1 MEEQKV
7 GFIGLGEMGQ
17 LMAGLLLDAGFPLTI
32 WNRTTSKTVELGKR
46 GAKVANSP
54 KEVAAQS
61 DITITMILDDAALE
75 AVSFGENFRVVL
87 LDLTI
92 KNDFPIVHKIL

>member
-1 MEEQKV
+1 
-7 GFIGLGEMGQ
+7 
-17 LMAGLLLDAGFPLTI
+17 MA
-32 WNRTTSKTVELGKR
+32 K
-46 GAKVANSP
+46 SP

-92 KNDFPIVHKIL
+92 KNDFPIVH